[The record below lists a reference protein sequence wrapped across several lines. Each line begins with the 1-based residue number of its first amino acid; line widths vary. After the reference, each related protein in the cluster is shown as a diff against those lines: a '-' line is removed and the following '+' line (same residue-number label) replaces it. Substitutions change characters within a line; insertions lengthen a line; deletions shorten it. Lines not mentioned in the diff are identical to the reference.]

1 VQWTFLHI
9 MGIFCLLVSL
19 VWERIVLAFLF
30 SGFELCL
37 GNWRVGYVRSF
48 NCEVADCIDAV
59 TFTECLGG
67 VEMGKVDVVNSRP
80 KQPGLDGPSGC

>member
-1 VQWTFLHI
+1 
-9 MGIFCLLVSL
+9 MGIFLFTGFVGLGMH
-19 VWERIVLAFLF
+19 RTGFFLF